1 MPMVLLVDDEDVFR
15 KNLRALFENDGGFD
29 AFVEARNGN
38 EALAEIRRLSI
49 DLAVVASSLPDMD
62 GFELAQKLRAIIPEL
77 PVFVMTTDYSLS
89 IESAALSSG
98 ISAVFSKLDD
108 LATLVSNARAV
119 CGME

>member
-38 EALAEIRRLSI
+38 EALAEIRRLSV

-62 GFELAQKLRAIIPEL
+62 GFELSQKLRAIIPEL

>member
-62 GFELAQKLRAIIPEL
+62 GFELAQKLRTIIPEL
-77 PVFVMTTDYSLS
+77 PIFVMTSDYSVS
-89 IESAALSSG
+89 IEKAALSSG
-98 ISAVFSKLDD
+98 IRAVFSKLDD
-108 LATLVSNARAV
+108 LATLVANARAV
-119 CGME
+119 CGIE